1 MVNEKKNGKKLALF
15 ITIGLL
21 FASIVVFIIITAFYN
36 VYDPSEFGRINGGV
50 DTENIGIPQD
60 AEEQRGK
67 VGTPTSPKE

>member
-1 MVNEKKNGKKLALF
+1 MVNENKNGKKLALF

-21 FASIVVFIIITAFYN
+21 LASIVVFIIITAFYK

-50 DTENIGIPQD
+50 DTENIGIPAD
-60 AEEQRGK
+60 AEKQREK